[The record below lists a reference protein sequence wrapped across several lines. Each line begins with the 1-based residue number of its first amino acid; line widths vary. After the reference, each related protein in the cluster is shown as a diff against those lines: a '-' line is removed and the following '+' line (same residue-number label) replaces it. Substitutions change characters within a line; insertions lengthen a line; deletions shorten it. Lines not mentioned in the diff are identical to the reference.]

1 MRWVQANAGHRSPS
15 ISHPALAN
23 MASVADVMMVGGCV
37 KNSYSSGYD
46 GRSRAY
52 DTGHTVVPLSSASP
66 TKQALLCVHPGNA
79 RESVRR
85 VRHGEEPRMR
95 HGYPLPG

>member
-37 KNSYSSGYD
+37 KNSYFTGYD

-52 DTGHTVVPLSSASP
+52 DRSQWSS
-66 TKQALLCVHPGNA
+66 
-79 RESVRR
+79 
-85 VRHGEEPRMR
+85 
-95 HGYPLPG
+95 